1 MSNQNTQDNLE
12 STEYPLGQISEYEP
26 LRGVTDIRAMH
37 ALITEFLNDLGLP
50 VELIQEEVLVFRRD
64 VNKRI

>member
-1 MSNQNTQDNLE
+1 
-12 STEYPLGQISEYEP
+12 
-26 LRGVTDIRAMH
+26 MH

-50 VELIQEEVLVFRRD
+50 VELIQEEVLAFRRD